1 MRNLDR
7 NSFLT
12 ICPGITEY
20 IQLQDRIR
28 DVKGYEALAPFK
40 VGLFPD
46 FSVLSKIIVEIQ
58 AFSVL

>member
-1 MRNLDR
+1 MRNLDT

-12 ICPGITEY
+12 ISCGITKY
-20 IQLQDRIR
+20 IHVKDRLR
-28 DVKGYEALAPFK
+28 DIKGYEALAPFE

-58 AFSVL
+58 VFSVL